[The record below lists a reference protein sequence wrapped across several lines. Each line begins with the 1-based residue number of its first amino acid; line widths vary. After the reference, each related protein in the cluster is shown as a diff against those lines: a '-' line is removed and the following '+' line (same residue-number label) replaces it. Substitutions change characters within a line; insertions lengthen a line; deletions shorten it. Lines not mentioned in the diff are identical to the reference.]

1 MRKGWGR
8 EDGVLKKIYVCV
20 CVLVSLSVTSSW
32 TKEQVSSSS
41 KRTHLQER
49 TSSRCKCPTEY
60 GLTPFLKRLCMWGS
74 WGRRLSITLLHWDWQ
89 VQTHAHTHPQTGTN
103 TKIIQKESCLLE
115 PLWILIHLS
124 WWARMWFQLEQLAE
138 IPNCAC
144 SFRTVSKELFA
155 KHYSRIARK
164 WISAKNYLNKTF
176 TLKKKKKNTFFFSL
190 SLTRKNPIFSRFSY
204 WNN

>member
-8 EDGVLKKIYVCV
+8 EDGVLKKKCVCV

-32 TKEQVSSSS
+32 TNEQVSSSS

-89 VQTHAHTHPQTGTN
+89 VQTHAHFDTHKQVQTQ
-103 TKIIQKESCLLE
+103 KIIQKESCLLE

-124 WWARMWFQLEQLAE
+124 WWTRMWFQLEQLAE

-176 TLKKKKKNTFFFSL
+176 TLKKKTPFFSL
-190 SLTRKNPIFSRFSY
+190 SDS
-204 WNN
+204 